1 MKINKDQ
8 SLTLPLILGIG
19 FIILVTFMILP
30 GIRNASFNDNLEFST
45 GFESNTVRAK
55 VINLIEQ
62 GTADLG
68 GTIQDYQVFDVELV
82 EGEFEGAVLT
92 VDYGLRQILSS
103 EEKIKVGD
111 YILVT
116 VGQRPDTGEV
126 KAFFTDFVRARPIFI
141 LFLLFVFFS
150 ILISGWKG
158 VRSLFAIG
166 FSLLMIVFYIIP
178 QILAGRDPVWV
189 SISGGFVFLAV
200 SQFLVYG
207 WNLKTHS
214 AVIGIFVSLIL
225 TGVLSGYFVDFTRLT
240 GYGDENAL
248 FLSQMSVQTI
258 NIKGLL
264 LAGMLIGALGVLDDL
279 VISQASAVFEL
290 YAANSSLGFSILF
303 KRAMNIGKDHA
314 AATVNTLVLAYAGAS
329 LPMLLLF
336 TLSNQDPTMLVNI
349 SFIAEE
355 IVRTLVGSIGLF
367 ISIPITTALA
377 ALLATRHQQYP
388 WIRKYLGPDNQ
399 EVHSHH
405 HHTEDV

>member
-1 MKINKDQ
+1 MRINREH
-8 SLTLPLILGIG
+8 SLALPLILGIG
-19 FIILVTFMILP
+19 FIILIFFMIMP
-30 GIRNASFNDNLEFST
+30 GINSATTDENLNFST
-45 GFESNTVRAK
+45 GYESNTVRAE
-55 VINLIEQ
+55 VINLIEE
-62 GTADLG
+62 GTTDLG
-68 GTIQDYQVFDVELV
+68 GTVQDYQVFDVELL
-82 EGEFEGAVLT
+82 EGDFEGAVLT

-111 YILVT
+111 HILVT
-116 VGQRPDTGEV
+116 VGQRPDSGEV
-126 KAFFTDFVRARPIFI
+126 RAFFTDFVRARPIFI
-141 LFLLFVFFS
+141 LFLLFVIFS
-150 ILISGWKG
+150 IVISGWKG
-158 VRSLFAIG
+158 VRSLIAIA

-178 QILAGRDPVWV
+178 QILAGKDPVWV
-189 SISGGFVFLAV
+189 SITGAFVFLAI

-214 AVIGIFVSLIL
+214 AVIGIFISLIL

-290 YAANSSLGFSILF
+290 YAANSTLGFSFLF

-336 TLSNQDPTMLVNI
+336 TLSNQDPTMLLNI

-355 IVRTLVGSIGLF
+355 VVRTLVGSIGLF

-388 WIRKYLGPDNQ
+388 WIRKYFGPDNQ
-399 EVHSHH
+399 WGEKHH
-405 HHTEDV
+405 QH

>member
-8 SLTLPLILGIG
+8 SLILPLILGIG
-19 FIILVTFMILP
+19 FIILVIFMVMP
-30 GIRNASFNDNLEFST
+30 GINNAAINQNSDFST
-45 GFESNTVRAK
+45 GYESNTVRAK
-55 VINLIEQ
+55 VVNLIEE
-62 GTADLG
+62 GTTDLG
-68 GTIQDYQVFDVELV
+68 GTVQDYQVFDVELT
-82 EGEFEGAVLT
+82 EGEFVGAVLT

-141 LFLLFVFFS
+141 LFLLFVIFS

-166 FSLLMIVFYIIP
+166 FSLLIIVFYIIP
-178 QILAGRDPVWV
+178 QILSGKDPVWV
-189 SISGGFVFLAV
+189 SITGAFVFLAV

-207 WNLKTHS
+207 WNLKTHA

-225 TGVLSGYFVDFTRLT
+225 TGFLSGYFVDFTRLT

-290 YAANSSLGFSILF
+290 YAANSTVGFSFLF

-336 TLSNQDPTMLVNI
+336 TLSNQDPAMLINI

-388 WIRKYLGPDNQ
+388 WIRKYFGPDNQ
-399 EVHSHH
+399 WVETHH
-405 HHTEDV
+405 HHAEDV

>member
-1 MKINKDQ
+1 MKNKREH
-8 SLTLPLILGIG
+8 SIIIPLILGIG
-19 FIILVTFMILP
+19 FTILVAIMISP
-30 GIRNASFNDNLEFST
+30 GIKLHSQDAPLNYKT
-45 GFESNTVRAK
+45 GYESDTVRAK
-55 VINLIEQ
+55 VINLIEEGQ
-62 GTADLG
+62 TDLG
-68 GTIQDYQVFDVELV
+68 GTLQKYQVFDVELV
-82 EGEFEGAVLT
+82 EGDFKGSVLT
-92 VDYGLRQILSS
+92 VDYGLRQILGS
-103 EEKIKVGD
+103 EEKIKAGD

-116 VGQRPDTGEV
+116 VGQRPDSGEL
-126 KAFFTDFVRARPIFI
+126 KAFFTDFVRSRPILY

-158 VRSLFAIG
+158 IRSLLGIA
-166 FSLLMIVFYIIP
+166 FSLLIIVLYILP
-178 QILAGRDPVWV
+178 QILSGKDPVWV
-189 SISGGFVFLAV
+189 SISGAFVFLAV
-200 SQFLVYG
+200 SQLLVYG

-214 AVIGIFVSLIL
+214 AVIGILISLVL
-225 TGVLSGYFVDFTRLT
+225 TGLLSSFFVDFTRLT

-248 FLSQMSVQTI
+248 FLSQMSTQTI

-290 YAANSSLGFSILF
+290 YSANSSLGFTFLF
-303 KRAMNIGKDHA
+303 RRAMNIGKDHA

-336 TLSNQDPTMLVNI
+336 SISNQDPSMLINI

-377 ALLATRHQQYP
+377 ALLATRHQKYP
-388 WIRKYLGPDNQ
+388 WIQKYFGPDNQ
-399 EVHSHH
+399 WDQSHH
-405 HHTEDV
+405 H

>member
-1 MKINKDQ
+1 MKNK
-8 SLTLPLILGIG
+8 SEHSIIIPLILVIG
-19 FIILVTFMILP
+19 FSVLVMIMISP
-30 GIRNASFNDNLEFST
+30 GIKLHSQDSPINYKT
-45 GFESNTVRAK
+45 GYESDTVRAK
-55 VINLIEQ
+55 VINLIEEGQ
-62 GTADLG
+62 TDLG
-68 GTIQDYQVFDVELV
+68 GTLQNYQVFDVELV
-82 EGEFEGAVLT
+82 EGDFKGSVLT
-92 VDYGLRQILSS
+92 VDYGLRQILGS
-103 EEKIKVGD
+103 EEKIKAGD

-116 VGQRPDTGEV
+116 VGQRPDSGEL
-126 KAFFTDFVRARPIFI
+126 KAFFTDFVRSRPILY

-158 VRSLFAIG
+158 IRSLLGIA
-166 FSLLMIVFYIIP
+166 FSLLIIVLYILP
-178 QILAGRDPVWV
+178 QILSGKDPVWV
-189 SISGGFVFLAV
+189 SISGAFVFLAV
-200 SQFLVYG
+200 SQLLVYG

-214 AVIGIFVSLIL
+214 AVIGILISLVL
-225 TGVLSGYFVDFTRLT
+225 TGLLSSFFVDFTRLT

-248 FLSQMSVQTI
+248 FLSQMSTQTI

-290 YAANSSLGFSILF
+290 YSANSSLGFNFLF

-336 TLSNQDPTMLVNI
+336 SISNQDPAMLINI

-377 ALLATRHQQYP
+377 ALLATRHPKYP
-388 WIRKYLGPDNQ
+388 WIQKYFGPDNQ
-399 EVHSHH
+399 WNQSHH
-405 HHTEDV
+405 H

>member
-1 MKINKDQ
+1 MRINREH
-8 SLTLPLILGIG
+8 SLALPLILGIG
-19 FIILVTFMILP
+19 FIILVIFMIMP
-30 GIRNASFNDNLEFST
+30 GINSATTDENLNFST
-45 GFESNTVRAK
+45 GYESNTVRAE
-55 VINLIEQ
+55 VINLIEE
-62 GTADLG
+62 GTTDLG
-68 GTIQDYQVFDVELV
+68 GTVQDYQVFDVELL
-82 EGEFEGAVLT
+82 EGDFEGAVLT

-111 YILVT
+111 HLLVT

-126 KAFFTDFVRARPIFI
+126 RAFFTDFVRARPIFI
-141 LFLLFVFFS
+141 LFLLFVIFS
-150 ILISGWKG
+150 IVISGWKG
-158 VRSLFAIG
+158 VRSLIAIA

-178 QILAGRDPVWV
+178 QILAGKDPVWV
-189 SISGGFVFLAV
+189 SITGAFVFLAI

-214 AVIGIFVSLIL
+214 AVIGIFISLIL
-225 TGVLSGYFVDFTRLT
+225 TGVMSGYFVDFTRLT

-290 YAANSSLGFSILF
+290 YAANSTLGFSFLF

-336 TLSNQDPTMLVNI
+336 TLSNQDPTMLINI

-388 WIRKYLGPDNQ
+388 WIRKYFGPDNQ
-399 EVHSHH
+399 WGEKHH
-405 HHTEDV
+405 QH